1 MPEHL
6 LIDVVSTGSVRI
18 RPQHRRSTG
27 VPQLSSL
34 ATSRRWTESLP
45 INVYVI
51 RHGRQVILFDAGQ
64 DRRSVTDDDYFPGG
78 LAGVLYRRLARFD
91 IRPDDTLVARLAQ
104 IGVQPADV
112 TTVVLSHLHQ
122 DHIGGIAEFPNA
134 TLVVARDE
142 WNAAMA
148 PRSELAGFLR
158 EHIDQ
163 PGLAWERISFS
174 ALPDAELAPF
184 DDGYALLGDPALTLL
199 PPSRPHPGF
208 DRSATSARPGSRR
221 CSSSAT

>member
-1 MPEHL
+1 MTEHFS
-6 LIDVVSTGSVRI
+6 IDVVITGSVRI
-18 RPQHRRSTG
+18 RPQYRRSTG
-27 VPQLSSL
+27 APQLWWL

-51 RHGRQVILFDAGQ
+51 RHGGQVILFDAGQ

-104 IGVQPADV
+104 IGVQPSDV

-148 PRSELAGFLR
+148 PRSEFAGFCVSTS
-158 EHIDQ
+158 IS
-163 PGLAWERISFS
+163 PGSPGSASFS
-174 ALPDAELAPF
+174 ALPTRNWRRSTMDL
-184 DDGYALLGDPALTLL
+184 
-199 PPSRPHPGF
+199 RC
-208 DRSATSARPGSRR
+208 SATPR
-221 CSSSAT
+221 